1 MPEPTNATCPYCGGT
16 QIVRAVHVGKTAE
29 TGDIGLSYR
38 TAFVL
43 TGTEPLVA
51 DLCDR
56 CGTVV
61 RLYVKEV
68 GKQWSQ
74 G

>member
-1 MPEPTNATCPYCGGT
+1 MSY
-16 QIVRAVHVGKTAE
+16 KTA
-29 TGDIGLSYR
+29 L
-38 TAFVL
+38 VL

-56 CGTVV
+56 CGTVA

-68 GKQWSQ
+68 GKRWQT